1 MCYTFVM
8 KTDARKLTTEAQQN
22 IRYQAI
28 GLHEKGF
35 SGVKIA
41 DLLGV
46 SPSGV
51 YRWVSA
57 WKKGGQKYFENGF

>member
-1 MCYTFVM
+1 VK
-8 KTDARKLTTEAQQN
+8 KTDARKLTTEAQQI

-28 GLHEKGF
+28 RLHEKGF
-35 SGVKIA
+35 SGVKSA

-51 YRWVSA
+51 NTGFLLG
-57 WKKGGQKYFENGF
+57 KKGAKVL

>member
-1 MCYTFVM
+1 M

-46 SPSGV
+46 SPLGV
-51 YRWVSA
+51 YRWACTVEPQS
-57 WKKGGQKYFENGF
+57 Y